1 MAALALQCTN
11 VYTNTLT
18 SSPINK
24 LFHYIEMVVS
34 CSIMQCSRTIFVLCT
49 DFSRVFP
56 QQLQFLLNKV
66 QPSISG
72 CLLNNKI
79 VIFRNN
85 CFSLTESPRSK
96 CQTSLSVYRQFTSL
110 LYFNFYLYTAHAG
123 HYFYFTNLGKFTTD
137 GLDHRTGYSN
147 PHSIYTT
154 FLKFPTIQY

>member
-1 MAALALQCTN
+1 
-11 VYTNTLT
+11 
-18 SSPINK
+18 
-24 LFHYIEMVVS
+24 MVVS

-110 LYFNFYLYTAHAG
+110 LYFNFYLYTAHAA

-137 GLDHRTGYSN
+137 GLDHQPSQHLYNLSNISDYSVLLLLDVKIKCFKN
-147 PHSIYTT
+147 KDILYSI
-154 FLKFPTIQY
+154 FQEIFN

>member
-1 MAALALQCTN
+1 MEALSLQCTY
-11 VYTNTLT
+11 VHTSILT
-18 SSPINK
+18 SSPLNK
-24 LFHYIEMVVS
+24 LFHNIEMVVS

-85 CFSLTESPRSK
+85 CFSLTARVHA
-96 CQTSLSVYRQFTSL
+96 QNVRLRFLFIGSLPALYILIFISTLPTQHTIFISL
-110 LYFNFYLYTAHAG
+110 TWVNLQWTA
-123 HYFYFTNLGKFTTD
+123 
-137 GLDHRTGYSN
+137 
-147 PHSIYTT
+147 SIIAQVIATLIA
-154 FLKFPTIQY
+154 FIQHF

>member
-56 QQLQFLLNKV
+56 QQLQ
-66 QPSISG
+66 PSSQQG
-72 CLLNNKI
+72 LAVHLWLPVKQQN
-79 VIFRNN
+79 
-85 CFSLTESPRSK
+85 S
-96 CQTSLSVYRQFTSL
+96 
-110 LYFNFYLYTAHAG
+110 YF
-123 HYFYFTNLGKFTTD
+123 
-137 GLDHRTGYSN
+137 
-147 PHSIYTT
+147 
-154 FLKFPTIQY
+154 